1 MLPNGIE
8 SCNENRLLKQ
18 KNVVTETMKQKKV
31 ANKKVQQKR
40 EKLGLE
46 MGM

>member
-18 KNVVTETMKQKKV
+18 KNVVTETMKQKKSC
-31 ANKKVQQKR
+31 KQKGSAKER
-40 EKLGLE
+40 KTGT
-46 MGM
+46 